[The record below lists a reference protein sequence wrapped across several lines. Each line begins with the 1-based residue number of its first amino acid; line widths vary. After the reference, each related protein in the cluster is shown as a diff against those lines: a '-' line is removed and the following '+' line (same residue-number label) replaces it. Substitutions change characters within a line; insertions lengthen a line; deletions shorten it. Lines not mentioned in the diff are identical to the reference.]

1 MNILKTNYTKRLLI
15 LGVLLISFS
24 LQAQVKKVFTPRY
37 SASING
43 DVKMVGNNMLS
54 RTTTGSYNGEQ
65 DNHDFVDNV
74 YVDIDSDASTFNSSS
89 ANLTNPYPNDSC
101 LVIDKVLLYWAA
113 ADKGIDVAGIETEN
127 QPNWNYNNVKLMLPG
142 QTTYTTI
149 NADEVI
155 YRGKNQNPHL
165 NNDPYVCVKDITN
178 SVKNLGNPFGK
189 YQVANVEA
197 KTGFLVS
204 HENTNTG
211 TSGGWQVIMVYKSDK
226 LKARNITLFDGY
238 ANVTSTQ
245 NNFDIN
251 ISGFQTV
258 PNGIVQ
264 SDIVIGALEGDR
276 SLTGDRLQI
285 LNSSNTFV
293 DISAPLRDANNFFN
307 SRITVGPSNGANN
320 FTDRNPASTNTL
332 GFDAAVFPLNN
343 PGNSLLTNNQ
353 TSTTL
358 RLTSNQE
365 TYGLFVL
372 GFSVEIYQP
381 ELQTIFTATPT
392 LITPTNSPQTITY
405 TANVTNVGNDNANGV
420 SLTTVIPNG
429 AELNLPI
436 TGLSSGITYTYNNT
450 TRTLTFMVPNGVLEA
465 SQSISLSYNLSV
477 NDNCYYLQNNCS
489 GTFDSN
495 LVATY
500 IGQINPKNISSG
512 SHNGINGCGVGNT
525 LNTLVTINAPAP
537 ATWVTATS
545 ALDREIEC
553 NNPTALSNAQALA
566 PVSSCP
572 GLTPIKTSG
581 TFVPSNNCPTLGT
594 YTNTWNFTDSCGRT
608 IDNYVQIITVKDT
621 TAPVIDTNA
630 FDFTVQCDQNSQA
643 AFNNWLATN
652 GSATATDNCSAV
664 TWSNNY
670 SNLSDDCGV
679 TGSTTV
685 TFTASDV
692 CGNSSSTTAT
702 FTIEDTVGP
711 TFDGFPNDTNNDQP
725 SCIDVPVLSFANYT
739 EVLGDGN
746 NNTFLQGEKFRFTN
760 VSPGVDAVVTIL
772 ATINTTVPL
781 LDDNGNGSVDSFRPQ
796 TAFNL
801 TNIGDRAY
809 TEYQIDFI
817 DNTNNQPTPLPEF
830 YTTFSDIDGNANFG
844 EVNWTQFTNSY
855 TVNDPTDLTITE
867 EGPWIVATAG
877 TTEYTGVTNIYPQA
891 NITTRN
897 TNTTSFRFRV
907 GIVARK
913 ANVSGNLRQ
922 HNIEFACIS
931 NYTNPSTITDEITL
945 ECSDLEDPEVLT
957 ATDSCSN
964 ATVTFNEI
972 RTDGDCPNTYTLERT
987 WTATDDCGNE
997 TIRTLTINVQDT
1009 TPPTFVEALPTNTT
1023 VDGDNIP
1030 DAPIL
1035 TATDNCGD
1043 AIVTFNEE
1051 IVGDICTGNQT
1062 ITREWIATDACDLT
1076 TSHTQVI
1083 TVNQPVLTASI
1094 DSVTNILCS
1103 TEATGTINIAVSGG
1117 SLPYTYSIDGG
1128 TTYTS
1133 NATINDLAAGNYS
1146 IIVLDANECSTT
1158 LSAEILSN
1166 CTDAIADINNTFV
1179 GQAVFGNVLTNDEDF
1194 EGDIQTVTAN
1204 TNPTNGS
1211 VTIDAA
1217 GNYTYTP
1224 NAGFTGEDTFTYTI
1238 CDDGNPQAC
1247 DTATVYIEVLPE
1259 SGPENEA
1266 PIANADTATTPE
1278 GTPVDIVVLAND
1290 FDPDA
1295 DPIIITNNTTP
1306 DNGTVTVNT
1315 DGTITYT
1322 PNDGFIGEDTFEYT
1336 ICDNASPALCDTAT
1350 VTVTVQPDG
1359 TPNTTN
1365 ANDDAYNTTPTTPLT
1380 GNVLENDND
1389 IEGNTQTVT
1398 TTTVTTAQGVT
1409 VTIDANTGVFTYTP
1423 NAGYVGTDSFV
1434 YTICDNGT
1442 PQACDQAT
1450 VYLTVGGIA
1459 NTTDAI
1465 ADINNTFV
1473 GQAVSGNVLTND
1485 EDFEGDIQTVTAN
1498 TNPTNGSVTIDAA
1511 GNYTYTPNA

>member
-1 MNILKTNYTKRLLI
+1 MKILKTNYTKRLLLI
-15 LGVLLISFS
+15 IFLLIGFS

-37 SASING
+37 SASITG

-54 RTTTGSYNGEQ
+54 RTSTGSYNGEQ

-89 ANLTNPYPNDSC
+89 ANLTNPYPNDNC
-101 LVIDKVLLYWAA
+101 LQIEKVLLYWAA

-155 YRGKNQNPHL
+155 YRGKNQSPHI

-238 ANVTSTQ
+238 ANVTSSQ

-258 PNGIVQ
+258 PNGNVK

-285 LNSSNTFV
+285 LNTSNTFV
-293 DISAPLRDANNFFN
+293 DISAPLRDSNNFFN

-332 GFDAAVFPLNN
+332 GFDAAVFPLSN

-381 ELQTIFTATPT
+381 DLQTIFTATPAT
-392 LITPTNSPQTITY
+392 ITPSNSAQTVTY
-405 TANVTNVGNDNANGV
+405 TANVSNIGNDNANSV
-420 SLTTVIPNG
+420 TLTTIIPNNT
-429 AELNLPI
+429 ELIQPI
-436 TGLSSGITYTYNNT
+436 TGLPTGVTYTYNTT
-450 TRTLTFMVPNGVLEA
+450 TRALKFSVPNGLLD
-465 SQSISLSYNLSV
+465 SGISLNLNYNVLV
-477 NDNCYYLQNNCS
+477 YDNCYYLQNSCS
-489 GTFDSN
+489 STLNSN

-500 IGQINPKNISSG
+500 IGQINPKDITTGSS
-512 SHNGINGCGVGNT
+512 NGINSCGIGNELST
-525 LNTLVTINAPAP
+525 TVNIAAPAP
-537 ATWVTATS
+537 ATWVTAAS

-581 TFVPSNNCPTLGT
+581 NFVPSNNCPTLGT

-608 IDNYVQIITVKDT
+608 IANYVQIITVKDT

-652 GSATATDNCSAV
+652 GSATATDNCGAV

-670 SNLSDDCGV
+670 SNFSDDCGA

-685 TFTASDV
+685 TFTASDA

-711 TFDGFPNDTNNDQP
+711 TFDGFPNDNNNDQP
-725 SCIDVPVLSFANYT
+725 SCVGVPVLSFSNYT
-739 EVLGDGN
+739 EILGDGN

-772 ATINTTVPL
+772 ATVNTTVPL

-897 TNTTSFRFRV
+897 TNTASFKFRV

-1009 TPPTFVEALPTNTT
+1009 TPPTFVEALPTNVT

-1062 ITREWIATDACDLT
+1062 ITREWIATDACNLT

-1083 TVNQPVLTASI
+1083 TVNQAVLTASI

-1103 TEATGTINIAVSGG
+1103 TEATGTITISVSGG

-1166 CTDAIADINNTFV
+1166 CTDAITDINNTFV
-1179 GQAVFGNVLTNDEDF
+1179 GQPVSGNVLTNDEDF
-1194 EGDIQTVTAN
+1194 EGDNQTVTAN
-1204 TNPTNGS
+1204 TNPSNGTI
-1211 VTIDAA
+1211 TIDAA

-1238 CDDGNPQAC
+1238 CDDGNPEAC

-1278 GTPVDIVVLAND
+1278 GTPVNIVVLAND

-1306 DNGTVTVNT
+1306 NNGTVTVNT

-1322 PNDGFIGEDTFEYT
+1322 PNNGFIGEDTFEYT

-1350 VTVTVQPDG
+1350 VTVTVQPSG

-1434 YTICDNGT
+1434 YTICDNGS

-1465 ADINNTFV
+1465 TDINNTFV
-1473 GQAVSGNVLTND
+1473 GQPVSG
-1485 EDFEGDIQTVTAN
+1485 
-1498 TNPTNGSVTIDAA
+1498 
-1511 GNYTYTPNA
+1511 